1 MPHDYTRP
9 GGPALKTADR
19 EARMTVLKRSLDKWT
34 AQQDRTPP
42 RPHRAAA
49 VTSLA
54 KEDMWHRVLRGLEAG
69 AVAGEAVN
77 KVSSLPG

>member
-1 MPHDYTRP
+1 MPHDYKRP

-19 EARMTVLKRSLDKWT
+19 EARMTVLKRSVDKWT

-54 KEDMWHRVLRGLEAG
+54 KEDMWHNVLRGLEAG